1 MQKNFVVQINQWEQR
16 SATLLLSGSCGGG
29 ACRWGPTPQCCRF
42 GCTWAA
48 VSVCFIHH
56 FEQLRVKKIIRIF
69 ACVRRVAAVFLF
81 SGASSGGGVVR
92 QPCCLWSFAER
103 ESTLLFFPPVL
114 FLLLLSHILNL
125 HSIPAKCQDQWGKC
139 AKSVLCSPCVYND
152 SALAGV
158 ADNMHA
164 RSTPCFIWAEN
175 MFISW
180 KNNGDLCASVPPR
193 VHGAFQTWI
202 PAVRTVRHVCGDNAQ
217 PAAVSCLYRA
227 FKRIHGVH
235 CWLIFFR
242 PTGN

>member
-1 MQKNFVVQINQWEQR
+1 M
-16 SATLLLSGSCGGG
+16 
-29 ACRWGPTPQCCRF
+29 
-42 GCTWAA
+42 
-48 VSVCFIHH
+48 
-56 FEQLRVKKIIRIF
+56 
-69 ACVRRVAAVFLF
+69 AAVFLF

-103 ESTLLFFPPVL
+103 EPTLLFFPPVL

-139 AKSVLCSPCVYND
+139 AKSVLGSPCVYND

-164 RSTPCFIWAEN
+164 RSTPCLIRAEN

-180 KNNGDLCASVPPR
+180 KNNGDSWVSVPPR
-193 VHGAFQTWI
+193 VHGAFLTWI

-217 PAAVSCLYRA
+217 PAAVSCLHRA
-227 FKRIHGVH
+227 SKRIHDGH
-235 CWLIFFR
+235 CWLLFRPSGKLGGVVPPAHSSALVMPAMIFFSWNWEWEYGYPFIQGR
-242 PTGN
+242 RFPPSPRLKKRQEVVFGLGI